1 MKISILIATFLIFCS
16 CIAIVDERAEGRKV
30 KSFIISKDEAES
42 LIEQVEDKSSEEKT
56 EIFNFKDKN

>member
-1 MKISILIATFLIFCS
+1 MKISILIAAFLIFCS